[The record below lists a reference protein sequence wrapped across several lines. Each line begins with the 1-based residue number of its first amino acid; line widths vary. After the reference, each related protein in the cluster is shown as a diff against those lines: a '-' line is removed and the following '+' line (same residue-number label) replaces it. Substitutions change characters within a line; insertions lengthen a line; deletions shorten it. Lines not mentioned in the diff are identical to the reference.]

1 MSIENMITTIE
12 ALADKEVGSGASAEA
27 IQAVE
32 QSLEIRIPKDYDAF
46 LRTYGWARLMYD
58 ELYGVGDSVPEHLDL
73 IANTVRERADFR
85 PYLPKYL
92 VPVLA
97 DGAGNHYCLD
107 LSNADTGTCPVVFWD
122 HEQGETQT
130 PKIIG
135 RTFSDW
141 IAEHVTE
148 RA

>member
-1 MSIENMITTIE
+1 MSIENMITTID

-27 IQAVE
+27 IQAAE
-32 QSLEIRIPKDYDAF
+32 QSLEVRLPKDYDAF

-73 IANTVRERADFR
+73 IANTVRERVDFR

-107 LSNADTGTCPVVFWD
+107 VQWFSGITMRENSRYQASSDLALA
-122 HEQGETQT
+122 
-130 PKIIG
+130 IG
-135 RTFSDW
+135 LW
-141 IAEHVTE
+141 VM
-148 RA
+148 